1 MEIKENSNLSEMI
14 GNSLKSLK
22 ELSDSE
28 TIVGSPIVTASGVT
42 VIPVSKLSMGFVGGG
57 LDYGKKIKSK
67 PDVKEYSEGKPN
79 FGGGGG
85 TGISLVP
92 VAFLVVSPEGNVSV
106 LPITNEA
113 QNDRRRSG
121 RRMTNAPDG
130 ENKRENPLK
139 EVVSVA
145 FQNASYLISRP
156 LARPALFFDCR
167 PGKRGSGGL
176 RFGGNPLSPGV
187 GVGPLRK
194 ERRPTPTDRQHDED
208 RDRPDRSAP

>member
-22 ELSDSE
+22 DLSDSE

-42 VIPVSKLSMGFVGGG
+42 VIPVSKLSMGFIGGG

-113 QNDRRRSG
+113 QNDPLAALLERAPAIIEKVKSKFASKKKK
-121 RRMTNAPDG
+121 NAEEAEEPTAETEEEEGEADG
-130 ENKRENPLK
+130 E
-139 EVVSVA
+139 
-145 FQNASYLISRP
+145 
-156 LARPALFFDCR
+156 
-167 PGKRGSGGL
+167 
-176 RFGGNPLSPGV
+176 
-187 GVGPLRK
+187 
-194 ERRPTPTDRQHDED
+194 
-208 RDRPDRSAP
+208 

>member
-1 MEIKENSNLSEMI
+1 MEIKENSNLSELI

-57 LDYGKKIKSK
+57 LDYGKKLKAK

-85 TGISLVP
+85 TGVSLVP
-92 VAFLVVSPEGNVSV
+92 VAFLVISPEGKVSV

-113 QNDRRRSG
+113 SND
-121 RRMTNAPDG
+121 TFTKLVEQIPTVAEKVKTFFADKKKKKQAETEQTEAFDETAENVEEEG
-130 ENKRENPLK
+130 E
-139 EVVSVA
+139 
-145 FQNASYLISRP
+145 
-156 LARPALFFDCR
+156 
-167 PGKRGSGGL
+167 
-176 RFGGNPLSPGV
+176 
-187 GVGPLRK
+187 
-194 ERRPTPTDRQHDED
+194 
-208 RDRPDRSAP
+208 

>member
-57 LDYGKKIKSK
+57 LDYGKKIKAK

-85 TGISLVP
+85 TGVSLVP

-113 QNDRRRSG
+113 QND
-121 RRMTNAPDG
+121 
-130 ENKRENPLK
+130 
-139 EVVSVA
+139 
-145 FQNASYLISRP
+145 
-156 LARPALFFDCR
+156 
-167 PGKRGSGGL
+167 
-176 RFGGNPLSPGV
+176 PLSA
-187 GVGPLRK
+187 LL
-194 ERRPTPTDRQHDED
+194 ERAPAIIEKVKSKFAAKKKKKADEEAESEEETEEEQGEESD
-208 RDRPDRSAP
+208 E

>member
-1 MEIKENSNLSEMI
+1 MEIKENSNLSELI
-14 GNSLKSLK
+14 GNSLTSLK

-57 LDYGKKIKSK
+57 LDYGKKIKAK

-85 TGISLVP
+85 TGVSLVP

-113 QNDRRRSG
+113 QND
-121 RRMTNAPDG
+121 
-130 ENKRENPLK
+130 
-139 EVVSVA
+139 
-145 FQNASYLISRP
+145 
-156 LARPALFFDCR
+156 
-167 PGKRGSGGL
+167 
-176 RFGGNPLSPGV
+176 PLSA
-187 GVGPLRK
+187 LL
-194 ERRPTPTDRQHDED
+194 ERAPAIIEKVKSKFAAKKKKKADEEAESEEETEEEQGEESD
-208 RDRPDRSAP
+208 E

>member
-1 MEIKENSNLSEMI
+1 MEIKENSNLSELI

-57 LDYGKKIKSK
+57 LDYGKKIKAK

-85 TGISLVP
+85 TGVSLVP

-113 QNDRRRSG
+113 QNDPLAALLERAPAIIEKVKSKFASKKKK
-121 RRMTNAPDG
+121 NAEEAEEPTAETEEEEGEADG
-130 ENKRENPLK
+130 E
-139 EVVSVA
+139 
-145 FQNASYLISRP
+145 
-156 LARPALFFDCR
+156 
-167 PGKRGSGGL
+167 
-176 RFGGNPLSPGV
+176 
-187 GVGPLRK
+187 
-194 ERRPTPTDRQHDED
+194 
-208 RDRPDRSAP
+208 

>member
-1 MEIKENSNLSEMI
+1 MEIKENSNLSELI

-57 LDYGKKIKSK
+57 LDYGKKLKAK

-85 TGISLVP
+85 TGVSLIP
-92 VAFLVVSPEGNVSV
+92 VAFLVISPEGKVSV

-113 QNDRRRSG
+113 SND
-121 RRMTNAPDG
+121 TFTKLVEQIPTVAEKVKTFFADKKKKKQAETEQTEAFDETAENVEEEG
-130 ENKRENPLK
+130 E
-139 EVVSVA
+139 
-145 FQNASYLISRP
+145 
-156 LARPALFFDCR
+156 
-167 PGKRGSGGL
+167 
-176 RFGGNPLSPGV
+176 
-187 GVGPLRK
+187 
-194 ERRPTPTDRQHDED
+194 
-208 RDRPDRSAP
+208 

>member
-28 TIVGSPIVTASGVT
+28 TIIGSPIVTASGVT

-113 QNDRRRSG
+113 QNDPLSALLERAPAIIEKVKSKFASKKKK
-121 RRMTNAPDG
+121 NAEEAEEPTAETEEEEGDADG
-130 ENKRENPLK
+130 E
-139 EVVSVA
+139 
-145 FQNASYLISRP
+145 
-156 LARPALFFDCR
+156 
-167 PGKRGSGGL
+167 
-176 RFGGNPLSPGV
+176 
-187 GVGPLRK
+187 
-194 ERRPTPTDRQHDED
+194 
-208 RDRPDRSAP
+208 

>member
-1 MEIKENSNLSEMI
+1 MEIKENSNLSELI

-57 LDYGKKIKSK
+57 LDYGKKIKAK

-85 TGISLVP
+85 TGVSLVP

-106 LPITNEA
+106 LPITNET
-113 QNDRRRSG
+113 QND
-121 RRMTNAPDG
+121 
-130 ENKRENPLK
+130 
-139 EVVSVA
+139 
-145 FQNASYLISRP
+145 
-156 LARPALFFDCR
+156 
-167 PGKRGSGGL
+167 
-176 RFGGNPLSPGV
+176 PLSA
-187 GVGPLRK
+187 LL
-194 ERRPTPTDRQHDED
+194 ERAPAIIEKVKSKFAAKKKKKADEEAESEEETEEEQGEESD
-208 RDRPDRSAP
+208 E

>member
-1 MEIKENSNLSEMI
+1 MENKENSNLSEMI

-28 TIVGSPIVTASGVT
+28 TIVGSPIVTSSGVT

-85 TGISLVP
+85 TGVSLVP

-113 QNDRRRSG
+113 QND
-121 RRMTNAPDG
+121 
-130 ENKRENPLK
+130 
-139 EVVSVA
+139 
-145 FQNASYLISRP
+145 
-156 LARPALFFDCR
+156 
-167 PGKRGSGGL
+167 
-176 RFGGNPLSPGV
+176 PLSA
-187 GVGPLRK
+187 LL
-194 ERRPTPTDRQHDED
+194 ERAPAIIEKVKSKFAAKKKKKADEEAESEEETEEEQGEESD
-208 RDRPDRSAP
+208 E

>member
-1 MEIKENSNLSEMI
+1 MEIKENSNLSELI

-57 LDYGKKIKSK
+57 LDYGKKIKAK

-85 TGISLVP
+85 TGVSLVP

-113 QNDRRRSG
+113 QND
-121 RRMTNAPDG
+121 
-130 ENKRENPLK
+130 
-139 EVVSVA
+139 
-145 FQNASYLISRP
+145 
-156 LARPALFFDCR
+156 
-167 PGKRGSGGL
+167 
-176 RFGGNPLSPGV
+176 PLSA
-187 GVGPLRK
+187 LL
-194 ERRPTPTDRQHDED
+194 ERAPAIIEKVKSKFAAKKKKKADEEAESEEEAEEEQGEESD
-208 RDRPDRSAP
+208 E

>member
-1 MEIKENSNLSEMI
+1 MEIKENSNLSELI

-57 LDYGKKIKSK
+57 LDYGKKLKAK

-85 TGISLVP
+85 TGVSLVP
-92 VAFLVVSPEGNVSV
+92 VAFLVISPEGKVSV

-113 QNDRRRSG
+113 SNDTFTKLVEQIPTVAEKVKSFFADKKKKKQAEADQ
-121 RRMTNAPDG
+121 TEAFDDTAETEEEEG
-130 ENKRENPLK
+130 E
-139 EVVSVA
+139 
-145 FQNASYLISRP
+145 
-156 LARPALFFDCR
+156 
-167 PGKRGSGGL
+167 
-176 RFGGNPLSPGV
+176 
-187 GVGPLRK
+187 
-194 ERRPTPTDRQHDED
+194 
-208 RDRPDRSAP
+208 